1 MRAVTPKQL
10 EKKAKQ
16 LLHRRKLADT
26 VEALEESIKTHLQVE
41 NKAEVLTKNFIIKV
55 DRGEIL
61 VSLLPKVDL
70 NQLNLKFRKEVI
82 KK

>member
-16 LLHRRKLADT
+16 LLHQRKLADT

-41 NKAEVLTKNFIIKV
+41 NKAEVVTKNFIIKV
-55 DRGEIL
+55 DGGEIL

>member
-16 LLHRRKLADT
+16 PLHRRKLADT

-41 NKAEVLTKNFIIKV
+41 NKAEVVTKNFIIKI
-55 DRGEIL
+55 DGGEIL